1 MRSLCLIREK
11 HFVLVGCIVV
21 GLLSCLVGCKQATD
35 QLVTLSS
42 SKTFQLSNPLII
54 TKKKLFKD
62 STTVRLERPY
72 PGAILWFQSEGINT
86 QLNSTPK
93 AYSSPIILSE
103 NTKLLAYATHPDY
116 KTSDT
121 VALEV
126 YKIKQ
131 PLNQAQISV
140 FPPAN
145 DAYPGKGAATLI
157 NSTKGPLSFRNS
169 EEWLG
174 FNQPVVRID
183 LVFEKAIVMNKV
195 YISSLIDQDAWIF
208 PPTNIIV
215 KHNNTAIG
223 TLYNKEAG
231 QPLMAQLKTFIV
243 DIPIKSYTQLSI
255 EIAALNN
262 IPEWHPGKGTQS
274 WLFIDQILVE

>member
-1 MRSLCLIREK
+1 M
-11 HFVLVGCIVV
+11 
-21 GLLSCLVGCKQATD
+21 
-35 QLVTLSS
+35 
-42 SKTFQLSNPLII
+42 
-54 TKKKLFKD
+54 
-62 STTVRLERPY
+62 
-72 PGAILWFQSEGINT
+72 
-86 QLNSTPK
+86 
-93 AYSSPIILSE
+93 
-103 NTKLLAYATHPDY
+103 
-116 KTSDT
+116 
-121 VALEV
+121 
-126 YKIKQ
+126 
-131 PLNQAQISV
+131 
-140 FPPAN
+140 
-145 DAYPGKGAATLI
+145 
-157 NSTKGPLSFRNS
+157 
-169 EEWLG
+169 
-174 FNQPVVRID
+174 
-183 LVFEKAIVMNKV
+183 FEKAIVMNKV